1 MAGTTI
7 HPQQWK
13 PSSIASNPRFWS
25 IGGHA
30 VVKTALHEMQSDLL
44 HGNFSRFTEE
54 DFMRHSRAL
63 RAGKDK
69 IQGLIHM
76 VESAAAV
83 AKYAVPFIGLSFLGF
98 VRAIGIAHV
107 TVAILSLF
115 AASAVITWLLFTRHR
130 AWEALMSDYD
140 SAIKSLDAK
149 TADFIESQRDAN
161 SDKAADAR
169 DQSLVD
175 AIKALTEAST
185 KRAGS
190 QPLRIAGNAT
200 FSGRPGFRDSVQGH
214 GKANTDRADD
224 QVRVSP
230 DVTEPRDGERPPK
243 EAHHPNEMMDQPA
256 DIQKHDEAK
265 RGGS

>member
-1 MAGTTI
+1 M
-7 HPQQWK
+7 
-13 PSSIASNPRFWS
+13 
-25 IGGHA
+25 
-30 VVKTALHEMQSDLL
+30 KTALHEMQSDLL

-63 RAGKDK
+63 RDGKDK

-76 VESAAAV
+76 VESAATV
-83 AKYAVPFIGLSFLGF
+83 AKYAVPALGLSFLGLLSS
-98 VRAIGIAHV
+98 IGIARV
-107 TVAILSLF
+107 TAAITSLIA
-115 AASAVITWLLFTRHR
+115 AASVITWLLFTRHR

-149 TADFIESQRDAN
+149 TADFVKSQRDAN
-161 SDKAADAR
+161 SDKAAE
-169 DQSLVD
+169 SLVD

-185 KRAGS
+185 KRAGF
-190 QPLRIAGNAT
+190 QPLRVAGNAT

-214 GKANTDRADD
+214 GKTNTDRVDE
-224 QVRVSP
+224 QVRVPP
-230 DVTEPRDGERPPK
+230 DVTEPRDGEQPQK
-243 EAHHPNEMMDQPA
+243 EMHHPSEMMDQPA